1 MTKINKIRNERGK
14 TITDTTEIQR
24 LIRNYYGQLYNK
36 KFENLDEMHKFLVTY
51 TSKMESIRSR
61 KSE

>member
-14 TITDTTEIQR
+14 TITDTIEIQR
-24 LIRNYYGQLYNK
+24 LIRNYYRQLYNK